1 MNLSR
6 NAWRSKGAIPVH
18 FIKSG
23 TWLDDLLL
31 DDCPGMDL
39 TVEMLGIGSM
49 PGLMEFR
56 PKSSCVVAGVEEAAL
71 LLERCGLAVTRH
83 ARNGDRAEE
92 GQLLLEARGD
102 AAALH
107 RGWKI
112 SQTVMEYMSGIA
124 SRAARMVDAA
134 RAVNPRVRV
143 AVTRKNFPGAK
154 RLCLEAA
161 VSGGAVVHRLN
172 LSDSVLVF
180 DQHRIFLAGTGR
192 ESGTPLESFARRIPE
207 FRLALPEKKLCAEVD
222 RPEDALLLAE
232 AGIDIV
238 QCEKFPCS
246 VLADT
251 VRALR
256 AARPDLLI
264 LAAGGINGDNASDYA
279 ATGAD
284 ELVTTW
290 PYFGKPA
297 DIKVRM
303 SAL

>member
-6 NAWRSKGAIPVH
+6 NAWRPKEHFPCI

-23 TWLDDLLL
+23 TWLDELLL

-39 TVEMLGIGSM
+39 TVEMLGIGDM

-92 GQLLLEARGD
+92 GQLPSRGQRRRRRPAPGLENKPDRHGIHERHCLARG
-102 AAALH
+102 
-107 RGWKI
+107 RVWSMRPGP
-112 SQTVMEYMSGIA
+112 
-124 SRAARMVDAA
+124 
-134 RAVNPRVRV
+134 VNPRVRV

-192 ESGTPLESFARRIPE
+192 ESGHSAGILCPSHSE

-264 LAAGGINGDNASDYA
+264 LAAGGNKRRQR
-279 ATGAD
+279 
-284 ELVTTW
+284 L
-290 PYFGKPA
+290 
-297 DIKVRM
+297 R
-303 SAL
+303 LRH

>member
-1 MNLSR
+1 M
-6 NAWRSKGAIPVH
+6 H

-23 TWLDDLLL
+23 AWLDELLL

-39 TVEMLGIGSM
+39 TVEMLGIDDR
-49 PGLMEFR
+49 PGFMIFS
-56 PKSSCVVAGVEEAAL
+56 PKSDCVVSGAEEAAL

-83 ARNGDRAEE
+83 VRNGDRAGA
-92 GQLLLEARGD
+92 GQPLLEARGN
-102 AAALH
+102 AAGLH

-112 SQTVMEYMSGIA
+112 SQTLMEYMSGIA
-124 SRAARMVDAA
+124 TRAARMADAA
-134 RAVNPRVRV
+134 RAVSPRVRV

-180 DQHRIFLAGTGR
+180 DQHRVFLDDAGTDAPDALR
-192 ESGTPLESFARRIPE
+192 AFARRIPE
-207 FRLALPEKKLCAEVD
+207 FRAALPEKKLCAEVD
-222 RPEDALLLAE
+222 SPEDALLLAR

-246 VLADT
+246 LLAET
-251 VRALR
+251 VRELR
-256 AARPDLLI
+256 AARPGILV
-264 LAAGGINGDNASDYA
+264 LAAGGINGDNAADYA
-279 ATGAD
+279 ASGAD

-290 PYFGKPA
+290 PYFGRPA

-303 SAL
+303 TAL

>member
-1 MNLSR
+1 M
-6 NAWRSKGAIPVH
+6 H

-23 TWLDDLLL
+23 AWLDELLL

-39 TVEMLGIGSM
+39 TVEMLGIGDA
-49 PGLMEFR
+49 PGLMTFS
-56 PKSSCVVAGVEEAAL
+56 PKADCIVSGVEEAAL
-71 LLERCGLAVTRH
+71 LLKRCELDVTRH
-83 ARNGDRAEE
+83 ARNGDRVRA
-92 GQLLLEARGD
+92 GQLLLEARGN
-102 AAALH
+102 AAGLH

-112 SQTVMEYMSGIA
+112 TQTLMEYMSGIA
-124 SRAARMVDAA
+124 TRAARMADAA
-134 RAVNPRVRV
+134 REVNPRVRV

-180 DQHRIFLAGTGR
+180 AQHRVFLTEKAETADAINNTRDAGDAGD
-192 ESGTPLESFARRIPE
+192 SGDALRAFARRIPE

-222 RPEDALLLAE
+222 SPEAALLLAN
-232 AGIDIV
+232 AGIDVV
-238 QCEKFPCS
+238 QCEKFPCP
-246 VLADT
+246 VLAEA
-251 VRALR
+251 VRDLR
-256 AARPDLLI
+256 AVNPDILI
-264 LAAGGINGDNASDYA
+264 LAAGGVNGDNAADYA

-284 ELVTTW
+284 VLVTTW

-303 SAL
+303 TRR